1 LAVPRLHELEDSF
14 FHALTADDRTT
25 CADFAAIV
33 DDGPAASRFE
43 RIQIYA
49 NAYFLRLRE
58 VLIGDFPRLAAN
70 LGDSTFDSLICGYLQ
85 AHPSEYPSVRHL
97 RRAMPEFIRTLDDLP
112 GWAADLA
119 FLELTRID
127 MFDAPDSTIA
137 TLQDF
142 AQISPD
148 AWPDIVLE
156 PITALRVITCGWPAE
171 RLWAENTPVPTRCNE
186 TVIRV
191 WRGANY
197 AVRHLAMRAD
207 EAQAVDRMQRGEP
220 FGFICEAFSALSES
234 EAAREAA
241 ALLVRWLDDGIIS
254 TFA

>member
-1 LAVPRLHELEDSF
+1 LNVPRLRELEDSF
-14 FHALTADDRTT
+14 YFALTAGDRTPS
-25 CADFAAIV
+25 ADFAAIV
-33 DDGPAASRFE
+33 DDGPAASRFD

-49 NAYFLRLRE
+49 NAYFMRLRE
-58 VLIGDFPRLAAN
+58 VLVGDFPRLAAN
-70 LGDSTFDSLICGYLQ
+70 LGDSTFDSLVCGYLR
-85 AHPSEYPSVRHL
+85 AHPSEHPSLRHL
-97 RRAMPEFIRTLDDLP
+97 GRAMPEFIRTLDDLP

-119 FLELTRID
+119 LLEWTRID

-137 TLQDF
+137 TLEDF

-148 AWPDIVLE
+148 AWHDIVLE

-171 RLWAENTPVPTRCNE
+171 ELWAENAPAPVMRNE

-191 WRGANY
+191 WRGPDD
-197 AVRHLAMRAD
+197 AVRHVAMRAD
-207 EAQAVDRMQRGEP
+207 EAQALDRMQRGQS

-254 TFA
+254 RLA